1 MPHWT
6 LVYSARHPHDAELVR
21 GLLES
26 HGIRAVVLDQGSS
39 PYPPIAE
46 VGVYVDR
53 DDVVRALY
61 IVRQHAPS

>member
-1 MPHWT
+1 MPNWT
-6 LVYSARHPHDAELVR
+6 LVFSARDAREAQLVC
-21 GLLES
+21 GLLDS

-39 PYPPIAE
+39 PYPPLAE

-61 IVRQHAPS
+61 IVRQHAP